1 MVVGISILVVFAAY
15 LVFYWKRRKQ
25 QEAKQIEKM
34 VEEFEPLKHIIPD
47 EQWGVKKYDVS
58 KYKDDQD

>member
-1 MVVGISILVVFAAY
+1 
-15 LVFYWKRRKQ
+15 
-25 QEAKQIEKM
+25 M